1 MDGKGPFYIYGS
13 KSLSYP
19 EQRGTVEIIVGWG
32 KGSDSGRLYR
42 IVVESLEEKQIY
54 QEPLGQTLESKNL
67 PLVSTGSVRFINL
80 GYFGWTFDFFN
91 QKALIISSTFFLVNS
106 C

>member
-19 EQRGTVEIIVGWG
+19 EHRGTVEILAGWG

-67 PLVSTGSVRFINL
+67 PLVSTGKVRFINL
-80 GYFGWTFDFFN
+80 RY
-91 QKALIISSTFFLVNS
+91 
-106 C
+106 

>member
-42 IVVESLEEKQIY
+42 IVVENLEVKQY
-54 QEPLGQTLESKNL
+54 KPLGQILESKNI
-67 PLVSTGSVRFINL
+67 PSVSTGEVSFMNL
-80 GYFGWTFDFFN
+80 RVGHLT
-91 QKALIISSTFFLVNS
+91 V
-106 C
+106 

>member
-19 EQRGTVEIIVGWG
+19 EQRGTVEILAGWG

-42 IVVESLEEKQIY
+42 IVAESLEEKQIY
-54 QEPLGQTLESKNL
+54 QEPLGQMLESKNL
-67 PLVSTGSVRFINL
+67 PLVSIGSVRFINL
-80 GYFGWTFDFFN
+80 RYWGWTFDSFN
-91 QKALIISSTFFLVNS
+91 QKALNIFL
-106 C
+106 

>member
-19 EQRGTVEIIVGWG
+19 EQRGTVEILAGWG

-42 IVVESLEEKQIY
+42 IVVENLEDININTGI
-54 QEPLGQTLESKNL
+54 LMSKNL
-67 PLVSTGSVRFINL
+67 PLVSTGPVRFINL
-80 GYFGWTFDFFN
+80 GYWGWTFDFFN
-91 QKALIISSTFFLVNS
+91 QKALNISSTFFVVNS